1 MPVDL
6 SSIYTTL
13 RADEGERL
21 SPYRC
26 TEGFLT
32 VGVGHNLDA
41 KPISKRASQVILEDD
56 VADVLAELDRALP
69 WWRGLPA
76 RRGEALVYMGF
87 QLGVPGLVKFRK
99 MLAALQAGDG
109 VEAQKQALDSRWA
122 DQTPARAR
130 RIAAMLKE

>member
-6 SSIYTTL
+6 SSVYKTL

-32 VGVGHNLDA
+32 LGVGHNLDA

-69 WWRGLPA
+69 WWRGLPT
-76 RRGEALVYMGF
+76 RRAEALVHMGF

-99 MLAALQAGDG
+99 MLAALRAGDG
-109 VEAQKQALDSRWA
+109 VEAEKQALDSLWA
-122 DQTPARAR
+122 NQTPARAR
-130 RIAAMLKE
+130 RIAAMLRE